1 MENEYNIFFILFS
14 TSNLFLL
21 LEHNLDFSND
31 LFLQWLKELLACLEK
46 KTLLIAK
53 SDYNL
58 NGLFAY
64 FSWQSTIRWSF
75 ITFYVNTLLKITA
88 DFVSK
93 EFSLCILRF
102 NWDIFQIFVSSIH
115 GISTNFYDRGWHQN
129 KTVVS
134 TVKSNTYCVSI
145 LFSTIRWLDWL

>member
-1 MENEYNIFFILFS
+1 MIYFCSDWRSYWLVLKKRENV
-14 TSNLFLL
+14 
-21 LEHNLDFSND
+21 
-31 LFLQWLKELLACLEK
+31 
-46 KTLLIAK
+46 LLIAK

-64 FSWQSTIRWSF
+64 FSWRSTIRWSF
-75 ITFYVNTLLKITA
+75 IVFYVNTLLKITA

-115 GISTNFYDRGWHQN
+115 GISTNFYDRGLQQN
-129 KTVVS
+129 KTVVF
-134 TVKSNTYCVSI
+134 TVKSNTYCISI
-145 LFSTIRWLDWL
+145 LFATFLQLYVGWIDYSKLSMELINYSTVH